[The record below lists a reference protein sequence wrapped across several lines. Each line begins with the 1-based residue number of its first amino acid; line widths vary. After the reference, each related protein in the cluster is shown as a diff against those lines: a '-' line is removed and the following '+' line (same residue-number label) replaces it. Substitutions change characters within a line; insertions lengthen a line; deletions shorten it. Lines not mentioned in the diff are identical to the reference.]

1 MTSILYDKPFEN
13 NDTYDNIF
21 KKYPFELS
29 NFQKWAIKG
38 ITSGNNVLIT
48 AHTGSGKTLPAE
60 QAIQWF
66 HQHNKKVIYCA
77 PIKAL
82 SNEKFHNFS
91 EKFPNI
97 SFGILTGDIKY
108 NPEADVLIM
117 TTEILR
123 NNLFKNGQDRN
134 LNLLDFEM
142 NFQEELGCVIYDEIH
157 YINDVDRGTVW
168 EESIMLLPNSVQ
180 IIGLSATID
189 SPEHLCNFISN
200 CNNKNTWLC
209 PNHTRVVPLEH
220 YCYFTVNKNILQKM
234 NKTNRDKFET
244 IINKPLTITNSIESK
259 FNDTIY
265 HKMNSLQ
272 NILDN
277 NGLNKINKYY
287 IMNNM
292 IEYLKK
298 NNLLPGLV
306 FVFSRRG
313 CYEYAKKITIPLFEE
328 NSKIPSIISK
338 ECKNILINKL
348 DNWKEYIELDEY
360 IKIIKLLEK
369 GIAVHHSGVTPVFR
383 EMIELLFAKGYIK
396 LLFATE
402 TFAVGINMPTRSV
415 IFTSL
420 IKYSNNGFRPLYAHE
435 YTQMAGRAGR
445 RGIDIKGYV
454 FHLNNLFIKN
464 NSLDISEYKLVLT
477 GSSQIIKSKFNI
489 NYNLILSLIDSNQ
502 TLQEFIQN
510 SLLNNEIIIELKHSK
525 KELQASQE
533 KLKEYK
539 EKLKE
544 SLKTD
549 FDDAELWYN
558 IENKLIVLKQNAYKK
573 KKNAITKK
581 YGSFDIIKNDFK
593 YIHKLKLLVSQNDK
607 IKTSI
612 VNSENYINQLYNN
625 HLEILKNQ
633 NFIDENHNL
642 TTKGIVAYNIQEIP
656 SMPFTTLI
664 IELNNAKKLNNFT
677 AKDFICFF
685 SIFTSIRIQEQYKV
699 YDLNSINIT
708 SKTKMLIKEYE
719 KQSFKFQ
726 DIELKYNLTT
736 SHNEI
741 HYDICELVDKWCRVS
756 NESESIK
763 IFEELDY
770 WGIFLGDFIKAILKI
785 NNIASEMENICEN
798 IENIK
803 LLKIMKE
810 IPNIT
815 LKSVITNQS
824 LYL

>member
-1 MTSILYDKPFEN
+1 MTSILYDKNF
-13 NDTYDNIF
+13 NDNESYNQIF

-38 ITSGNNVLIT
+38 IVSNVNVLIT

-60 QAIQWF
+60 AAIEWF
-66 HQHNKKVIYCA
+66 IQKNKKVIYCS

-108 NPEADVLIM
+108 NPEAQVLIM

-123 NNLFKNGQDRN
+123 NNLFKNGEEKN
-134 LNLLDFEM
+134 KNILDFEM
-142 NFQEELGCVIYDEIH
+142 NFEEELGCVIYDEIH

-189 SPEHLCNFISN
+189 SPEHLCNFISRAN
-200 CNNKNTWLC
+200 EKDTWLC
-209 PNHTRVVPLEH
+209 PNETRVVPLEH
-220 YCYFTVNKNILQKM
+220 YCYFTAQKNILQKM
-234 NKTNRDKFET
+234 NKTNRDTFESL
-244 IINKPLTITNSIESK
+244 INKPLTITNSIDSK
-259 FNDTIY
+259 FNDNIY
-265 HKMNSLQ
+265 HNINKLQ
-272 NILDN
+272 KILDVN
-277 NGLNKINKYY
+277 RLNKINKYY

-313 CYEYAKKITIPLFEE
+313 CYDYAKKITVPLFEE
-328 NSKIPSIISK
+328 NSKIPSIVSK
-338 ECKNILINKL
+338 ECKNILIKKL

-360 IKIIKLLEK
+360 IKIVKLLEK

-415 IFTSL
+415 VFTSL
-420 IKYSNNGFRPLYAHE
+420 IKYSNNGFRPLYSHE

-445 RGIDIKGYV
+445 RGIDVKGYV
-454 FHLNNLFIKN
+454 FHLNNLFIN
-464 NSLDISEYKLVLT
+464 NNVLDITEYKTILT
-477 GSSQIIKSKFNI
+477 GNSQLIKSKFNI
-489 NYNLILSLIDSNQ
+489 NYNLILSLLDSKQ
-502 TLQEFIQN
+502 SLHSFVKN
-510 SLLNNEIIIELKHSK
+510 SLLNNEIISELKYSENELVISDK
-525 KELQASQE
+525 KIQDYKI
-533 KLKEYK
+533 KLNQ
-539 EKLKE
+539 L
-544 SLKTD
+544 LKTEY
-549 FDDAELWYN
+549 DDAETWYN
-558 IENKLIVLKQNAYKK
+558 IENKIIVLKQNVYKK

-581 YGSFDIIKNDFK
+581 YGSFDNIKHDIKLMNT
-593 YIHKLKLLVSQNDK
+593 LKLLISENNK
-607 IKTSI
+607 IKISI
-612 VNSENYINQLYNN
+612 NNSKNYIDNLYNN
-625 HLEILKNQ
+625 HLEILMNQ
-633 NFIDENHNL
+633 QFIDETQCL
-642 TTKGIVAYNIQEIP
+642 STKGLIAYNIQEIP
-656 SMPFTTLI
+656 GISFTTFLYK
-664 IELNNAKKLNNFT
+664 LHSYNKLNIFT
-677 AKDFICFF
+677 SKDFISFF

-699 YDLNSINIT
+699 YDINSINI
-708 SKTKMLIKEYE
+708 SNNTKYLIKEFE
-719 KQSFKFQ
+719 KESFKYEQ
-726 DIELKYNLTT
+726 LELKYNLNT
-736 SHNEI
+736 SHCNL
-741 HYDICELVDKWCRVS
+741 HYDICELVNKWCNVK
-756 NESESIK
+756 NEEESLK
-763 IFEELDY
+763 IFQELEY

-785 NNIASEMENICEN
+785 NNIALEMEKICE
-798 IENIK
+798 ILEDMQ

-810 IPNIT
+810 IPTLT